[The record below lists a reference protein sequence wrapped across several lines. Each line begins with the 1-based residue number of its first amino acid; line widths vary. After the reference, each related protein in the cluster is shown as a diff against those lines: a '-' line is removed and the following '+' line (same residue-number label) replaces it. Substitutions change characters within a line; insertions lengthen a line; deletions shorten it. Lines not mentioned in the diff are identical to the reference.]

1 MPEIILS
8 HILEFLSELTFFEGQ
23 EIASFKIFTD
33 NSTDYR
39 VGGNADL
46 KKI

>member
-8 HILEFLSELTFFEGQ
+8 HILEFLSELTYFEVQ
-23 EIASFKIFTD
+23 ELALFKIFTD